1 MVEERQKM
9 ELSGLSAPA
18 LEERRDE
25 VQSTPASSG
34 SGENENSLRVREL

>member
-9 ELSGLSAPA
+9 ELSGLFAPA

-25 VQSTPASSG
+25 IQSARASSG
-34 SGENENSLRVREL
+34 SAENENSLRVREP